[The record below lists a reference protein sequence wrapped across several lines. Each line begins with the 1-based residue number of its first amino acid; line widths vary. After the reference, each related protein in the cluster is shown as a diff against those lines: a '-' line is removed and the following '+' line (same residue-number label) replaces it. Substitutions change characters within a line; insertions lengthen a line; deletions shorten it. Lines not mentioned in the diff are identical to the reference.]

1 MIRLSDSS
9 KTLKLVL
16 GTAITTDPLVITV
29 CYSDKTS
36 SQYNGGTQ
44 LSISNDT
51 TAVTICNSP
60 DTGVIGTT
68 GVVRDIDTISVVNM
82 DSIASFVSIY
92 IDDSGGQYN
101 IITVGLAAGDHLEY
115 VHGNGWKV
123 VDIAGNT
130 KTTSTSGTVT
140 AFPLSKVDDTNVTL
154 TLGGNPLI
162 SLLASVSMTLG
173 WTGVLSYLRCG
184 TGLSALGTAL
194 QQLRVNAGA
203 TALEYFTPTT
213 GTVTSVDL
221 TMPAA
226 FTVSGN
232 PITSAGTLAVAAAG
246 TSAQYV
252 RGDGVLA
259 TLPSS
264 SSGGSSVSYYLNG
277 GTAASVATY
286 YQMSK
291 TAVVG
296 TNVDFNKAG
305 NGLISQ
311 WLTDVADPNRLEI
324 PAGNWNFEIFM
335 SASSSGGTPAFY
347 VELLKYDGATFTSI
361 ADSSLI
367 PESITGG
374 TSIDLYLTSLA
385 IPYTTLLTTDRL
397 ALRVYIVTNTPGR
410 TITMHTQDSHLCEII
425 TNFAGGIS
433 ALNGLT
439 ANTQYLAVGTAGT
452 DFAISSTT
460 DTHTFNLPDAGAAAR
475 GVITTG
481 TQTIAGAKTFLT
493 APVLSSLTASEL
505 IALDAS
511 NNIQSLP
518 VATYPSL
525 AELAFVKGTT
535 SAIQTQLDSKVSEL
549 IITNRQVA
557 SYSLAL
563 SDKNKLVE
571 MNVGSANNLTIPLD
585 SSISF
590 AIGTQILLSQYG
602 AGQTTILPTGGVTLR
617 SALGKT
623 KLTSQYSG
631 ATLIKIATDEW
642 YLFGDITT

>member
-1 MIRLSDSS
+1 
-9 KTLKLVL
+9 
-16 GTAITTDPLVITV
+16 
-29 CYSDKTS
+29 
-36 SQYNGGTQ
+36 
-44 LSISNDT
+44 
-51 TAVTICNSP
+51 
-60 DTGVIGTT
+60 
-68 GVVRDIDTISVVNM
+68 
-82 DSIASFVSIY
+82 
-92 IDDSGGQYN
+92 
-101 IITVGLAAGDHLEY
+101 
-115 VHGNGWKV
+115 
-123 VDIAGNT
+123 
-130 KTTSTSGTVT
+130 
-140 AFPLSKVDDTNVTL
+140 
-154 TLGGNPLI
+154 
-162 SLLASVSMTLG
+162 
-173 WTGVLSYLRCG
+173 
-184 TGLSALGTAL
+184 
-194 QQLRVNAGA
+194 
-203 TALEYFTPTT
+203 
-213 GTVTSVDL
+213 
-221 TMPAA
+221 MPAA

-246 TSAQYV
+246 TASQYV
-252 RGDGVLA
+252 RGDGTLA
-259 TLPSS
+259 TLPSGGG
-264 SSGGSSVSYYLNG
+264 GGSAISYYLNG

-324 PAGNWNFEIFM
+324 PAGNWNFEMFM

-347 VELLKYDGATFTSI
+347 VELLKYDGVTFTSI

-397 ALRVYIVTNTPGR
+397 ALMVHIVTNTPGR
-410 TITMHTQDSHLCEII
+410 TITMHTQDSHLCQII
-425 TNFAGGIS
+425 TNFSGGIA

-439 ANTQYLAVGTAGT
+439 ANTQYFAVGTSGT

-571 MNVGSANNLTIPLD
+571 MNVGSANNLTIPLN

-602 AGQTTILPTGGVTLR
+602 AGQTTVLPTGGVTLR
-617 SALGKT
+617 SAGGKT